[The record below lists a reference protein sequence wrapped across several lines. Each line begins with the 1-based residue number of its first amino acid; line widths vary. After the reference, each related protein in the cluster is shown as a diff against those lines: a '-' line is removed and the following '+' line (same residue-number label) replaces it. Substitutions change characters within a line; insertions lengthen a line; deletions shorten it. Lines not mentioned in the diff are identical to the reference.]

1 MSEWKFESLEN
12 VAKIKGRIGWK
23 GYKTSDLRDSGPIV
37 FSGTEIKSNSFIDFS
52 KVKHLTEEKFE
63 ESPEIMLRDKDI
75 MVATRGSLG
84 QIGFYRSEYG
94 PATINP
100 SLVIVSE
107 FKGIPEYLFY
117 YFISKIGQENI
128 LAQSS
133 GTTIPAIYQADLKKI
148 IIPLPPL
155 PTQKAIAEILSSLDD
170 KIELNNQINQ
180 NLEAL
185 AQALFKQ
192 WFVDFEFPNENGEPY
207 KSSGGEMID
216 SELGEIPK
224 GWVVSSL
231 STEVLISSSK
241 RIFSQEYV
249 ESGIPFFRGKEITEL
264 DKSNKV
270 STELFISSERY
281 REIKSKFG
289 TPKIGDILITSVGTI
304 GNTFLI
310 DKNFDFYFKDGNI
323 TWIKEYTGHLTPS
336 FIFTWLRSK
345 RTQAKIKEVCIGS
358 TQQALT
364 ITALDNLRI
373 ISPPKNF
380 VDTMNDLFSS
390 IYRSISSNKDET
402 YELEQLRDTL
412 LPKLISGELEVN
424 ESLLEPTF

>member
-224 GWVVSSL
+224 GWEVV
-231 STEVLISSSK
+231 T
-241 RIFSQEYV
+241 
-249 ESGIPFFRGKEITEL
+249 L
-264 DKSNKV
+264 DKLLTVKYGKDHKTV
-270 STELFISSERY
+270 L
-281 REIKSKFG
+281 
-289 TPKIGDILITSVGTI
+289 
-304 GNTFLI
+304 
-310 DKNFDFYFKDGNI
+310 DGNI
-323 TWIKEYTGHLTPS
+323 PIYGSGGIMRFGDRALYDKVSILIPRKGTLS
-336 FIFTWLRSK
+336 NLFFLRRAFWS
-345 RTQAKIKEVCIGS
+345 
-358 TQQALT
+358 
-364 ITALDNLRI
+364 
-373 ISPPKNF
+373 
-380 VDTMNDLFSS
+380 VDTMFYTEIHSAEFAEFLFFWIKSLDIASMNVGSAVPSMTTKVLNQLLVVKPDNATINVFHEMVKCMLDSSDANTKESDDLK
-390 IYRSISSNKDET
+390 N
-402 YELEQLRDTL
+402 LRDTL